1 MTSVLAKPW
10 RIVQGLGTD
19 VRLSVRSLART
30 GGFTLV
36 ALLSLALGIGANAA
50 LFSFVHAA
58 FLRPVPG
65 VGQPDRIVELLTT
78 VRGRERAEWALPDL
92 EDVRSAGTPL
102 ETVAGWKMREGTLA
116 VANTA
121 QRVRVMYAS
130 SGYFPAL
137 GVRLVRGRPFR
148 PSEDVGPGQHPV
160 AIVSHGLWQS
170 SLGGRAD
177 VLGAV
182 VTLDR
187 VSYEVVGVAPE
198 TFKHHRTVD
207 PPPDLWVPLTQ
218 HPLMAAP
225 GNWAGD
231 RKTFWVEALGR
242 LRPGA
247 TAQQAN
253 AALATV
259 AARLAKEFPETNR
272 ERGAIAAPF
281 GPVPAMNRAQSTVAL
296 AALLA
301 GGALVLFIICTNL
314 AGMMLARG
322 ASRQRELAVRAA
334 MGAGRGRLAR
344 AVIVEAAVLAVGG
357 GVVGSAAAWWGVRLA
372 AATTFVGPINADL
385 SPDPRVLAFSCLLV
399 LATALAVGTV
409 PAVRLT
415 RATTLGS
422 LRDEIGAGSSR
433 ASRFH
438 RVAVSAQVGVAV
450 LFIAVSAV
458 FTRSLS
464 QLDGRN
470 LGFNPD
476 HLLVVSLDLT
486 AEGYD
491 DPVRGRAFT
500 ERVREVAAALPDV
513 QSAAVADG
521 LPIDLVGN
529 FTTAT
534 RADAGN
540 TETEGVQVE
549 FTAVGP
555 GFFEAVGTP
564 VLRGRGIEP
573 ADTAGSPPV
582 VVITNGLAERLW
594 PGEAALGRQV
604 QLPFSREGSGAPHTV
619 VGVTPDVA
627 SSRPTE
633 NWPQVFVP
641 LAQHEDRT
649 RLRLLVRTRSDAAA
663 LAKPVQ
669 AVVRSVDPL
678 FAVPPAVT
686 SAELVARSLDQQ
698 RVTAIAAGGV
708 GLVGLLLSAFGVYG
722 LVAFVVSQR
731 TREFGLRMALGAS
744 RGRVLRTVLADVG
757 LLAAPGLA
765 VGLLAASG
773 FAAAVRSML
782 LGVGPLNP
790 VAFGLTV
797 LLVLAVVLVAC
808 VVPAARAAR
817 VDPSVALRAQ

>member
-1 MTSVLAKPW
+1 MRSLLGKPW
-10 RIVQGLGTD
+10 WIVHGLGTD

-30 GGFTLV
+30 RGFTLV

-58 FLRPVPG
+58 FFRPVPG
-65 VGQPDRIVELLTT
+65 VSQPDRIVELLTT
-78 VRGRERAEWALPDL
+78 VRGRGRAEWAFPDL
-92 EDVRSAGTPL
+92 EDIRSAGTPL

-148 PSEDVGPGQHPV
+148 PAEDVGPGQHPV

-198 TFKHHRTVD
+198 TFRHHRTVE

-225 GNWAGD
+225 GEWAVD
-231 RKTFWVEALGR
+231 RRVSWVEALGR
-242 LRPGA
+242 LQPGA
-247 TAQQAN
+247 TVQQAD

-281 GPVPAMNRAQSTVAL
+281 GPVPAVNRAQATVGL

-322 ASRQRELAVRAA
+322 AAGQRDLAVRAA
-334 MGAGRGRLAR
+334 MGAGRWRLAR

-357 GVVGSAAAWWGVRLA
+357 GVVGSAAAWWGIRLA
-372 AATTFVGPINADL
+372 AATTFVGPVNADL
-385 SPDPRVLAFSCLLV
+385 SPDRRVLAFSCLLV
-399 LATALAVGTV
+399 LATALAVGMV

-415 RATTLGS
+415 RARTIGS
-422 LRDEIGAGSSR
+422 LREEMGAGGYR
-433 ASRFH
+433 AGRFH

-458 FTRSLS
+458 FARSLS
-464 QLDGRN
+464 QLDGRD

-491 DPVRGRAFT
+491 DPARGRAFT

-513 QSAAVADG
+513 RSAAVADG

-534 RADAGN
+534 RADARD
-540 TETEGVQVE
+540 TEAEGVQVE

-564 VLRGRGIEP
+564 VLRGRGIQP

-582 VVITNGLAERLW
+582 VVITKGLAERLW

-604 QLPFSREGSGAPHTV
+604 RLPFSREGNGAAHTV

-633 NWPQVFVP
+633 DWPQVFVP

-649 RLRLLVRTRSDAAA
+649 RLRLLVRTRSEAAA
-663 LAKPVQ
+663 LARPVQ

-698 RVTAIAAGGV
+698 RVAAIATGGV
-708 GLVGLLLSAFGVYG
+708 GLAGLLLSAFGVYG

-744 RGRVLRTVLADVG
+744 RCRVLRMVFADVG

-790 VAFGLTV
+790 VALGLSV
-797 LLVLAVVLVAC
+797 LLVLVVVLVAC